1 MRKIIINILIIVFFI
16 LHPTSCL
23 AVDDNQVEAFLSEFR
38 PEKVQGRS
46 FEEAKENY
54 RLVETRDEAGG
65 IIAYDIA
72 ENGNIAVI
80 TGEREYLTIYDSN
93 MKIIGQYN
101 PRLYMEGVRW
111 LGDYILIFTVYD
123 TCGVYDQD
131 GNLLSIYAIA
141 NDTEDVSPYEK
152 YESVAREIIK
162 KRDGSLYYISDRK
175 NRPPSTSLGIKHQ
188 YNYLVRVDENGERVI
203 LLDRGNEL
211 IMLIIIIPCLI
222 LFAFLVFVIIKDQIS
237 SAIRETAN

>member
-1 MRKIIINILIIVFFI
+1 MRKVIITTLIIVFFV
-16 LHPTSCL
+16 LQPTSCF
-23 AVDDNQVEAFLSEFR
+23 AVDGNQVEAFLSEFR

-46 FEEAKENY
+46 FEEVKESY
-54 RLVETRDEAGG
+54 KLVETRDETGG

-80 TGEREYLTIYDSN
+80 TGEREFLTIYDRN
-93 MKIIGQYN
+93 MNIIGQYN

-123 TCGVYDQD
+123 TCGVYDQE
-131 GNLLSIYAIA
+131 GKLISIYTIVSETQGA
-141 NDTEDVSPYEK
+141 SPYEK

-162 KRDGSLYYISDRK
+162 KKDGSLYYISDRK
-175 NRPPSTSLGIKHQ
+175 NRPPSTSLGRKHQ

-203 LLDRGNEL
+203 LLDRGNVL
-211 IMLIIIIPCLI
+211 IMMIIIPCLI
-222 LFAFLVFVIIKDQIS
+222 LFAYLIFVIIKNQIFK
-237 SAIRETAN
+237 RGCYYNEL

>member
-1 MRKIIINILIIVFFI
+1 MRKIIIINILIIVLFI

-23 AVDDNQVEAFLSEFR
+23 AVDNQVEDFLSEFR

-131 GNLLSIYAIA
+131 GNLLSIYTIV

-211 IMLIIIIPCLI
+211 IMLIIIPCLI

-237 SAIRETAN
+237 SAIRETEN